1 MPPARGRIL
10 VVDDTPANL
19 SLLLDALGDAGHVLQ
34 VADSGERALALL
46 ERTTPD
52 LVLLDAVMPGLDG
65 FATCRRIRARPEWQS
80 IPVLF
85 LTALQDADEK
95 VRAFEA
101 GAVDYIAKPV
111 YVPEVLARVKAH
123 LQIALLQRS
132 LAERNAQLEAE
143 VELRTEAEN
152 QLRESL
158 DRAVLAVQRDGRI
171 VFATRLA
178 TDLLFRFAPDFG
190 GERLPVAWWLA
201 VERRLD
207 ALARSGTGGTT
218 AALELS
224 GAGGKIEVRI
234 FAEAGAQDVLVLV
247 LTSPQ
252 GPNLPA
258 LMKLGITARQAE
270 VVYWIGEGKSNQDVA
285 TILATSV
292 RTVQKHV
299 ERIFERL
306 GIENRAAL
314 VRIALEAA
322 K

>member
-1 MPPARGRIL
+1 MASPAGRIL

-34 VADSGERALALL
+34 VADSGERALSLL
-46 ERTTPD
+46 ERATPD

-65 FATCRRIRARPEWQS
+65 FSTCRKIRARPEWRA
-80 IPVLF
+80 IPILF
-85 LTALQDADEK
+85 LTALQDAEEK

-111 YVPEVLARVKAH
+111 YVPEVLARVRAH

-132 LAERNAQLEAE
+132 LAERNAALEAE
-143 VELRTEAEN
+143 IELRTEAEN

-178 TDLLFRFAPDFG
+178 TDLLFRCSPEFDGTQVPA
-190 GERLPVAWWLA
+190 AWWSA
-201 VERRLD
+201 VQRRLGVH
-207 ALARSGTGGTT
+207 AQSGGGGAG

-224 GAGGKIEVRI
+224 GAGGKLEARL
-234 FAEAGAQDVLVLV
+234 FAEADRTDVVVL
-247 LTSPQ
+247 LLSSPH

-258 LMKLGITARQAE
+258 LMKLGLTARQAE

-285 TILATSV
+285 TILSTSV
-292 RTVQKHV
+292 RTVQKHA